1 MTENTFAQCYF
12 WAHKQLATAR
22 ARSFNNANALTISDV
37 CQLFLHDKQASESP
51 AQPQKR
57 INPTYRRLEKNKKY
71 TSPIAQKPLQIRHWS
86 GKQSKPISREF
97 PAQHSGSVSPTI
109 HANTQEHRF
118 IISTKRQNL
127 RYKQYS
133 SAPINTIRCH
143 KYPRARRV
151 QNCFKSM
158 HPGFKFS
165 LRQAEFSSKFQ
176 VILFCLTQNSCL
188 SAGQKRYGAVR
199 YTLSQQAQI
208 DGFSAKNQ
216 NQLLHEIRTAAV
228 IYPVF
233 ISF

>member
-1 MTENTFAQCYF
+1 MIRQAEQTNKPGSFRLSIRDRFPTDTCK
-12 WAHKQLATAR
+12 HAR
-22 ARSFNNANALTISDV
+22 A
-37 CQLFLHDKQASESP
+37 
-51 AQPQKR
+51 
-57 INPTYRRLEKNKKY
+57 
-71 TSPIAQKPLQIRHWS
+71 PL
-86 GKQSKPISREF
+86 
-97 PAQHSGSVSPTI
+97 
-109 HANTQEHRF
+109 

-143 KYPRARRV
+143 KHPRARRV

-188 SAGQKRYGAVR
+188 SAGQKRYGTVR

-208 DGFSAKNQ
+208 DGFSAQNQ
-216 NQLLHEIRTAAV
+216 NQLPEIRTAAV